1 MQATAILIE
10 SAKAMAHVNY
20 DMICDEQPLPV
31 IIKEKKNSTQT
42 KINQYNYI
50 LTQ

>member
-31 IIKEKKNSTQT
+31 IIKEKKTAHKQ
-42 KINQYNYI
+42 KLINI
-50 LTQ
+50 ITF